1 MDLRFLDQSPEMAPI
16 LVRLYESQ
24 KLYSLA
30 SDETP
35 AARAELTG
43 AIVELLEKDIPVR
56 ERELVSD
63 LLINLMRQAEKD
75 LREALADRLSTMEQ
89 APLRIVLHMAND
101 EIDIARPVLRHSPV
115 LSELDLMYII
125 KAKDAAYWQEIAGRM
140 QLSDAVIN
148 TLAETRNLPTNK
160 ALAENN
166 FIRIPEKAF
175 DIMGSV
181 AQYDEA
187 LARPL
192 LMRSD
197 VPEIVARHL
206 YEYVGQELRAHIQST
221 FGIRTEEAGKA
232 LDDLIIEFTEG
243 ARGQFM
249 PTTGM
254 LQMADALAQSGR
266 LSMAP
271 VMDTLQRGQFGTFI
285 ALFSKF
291 CGMTP
296 QVVHDMVSESSGKNL
311 AVTCRAMGLTKA
323 DLSRI
328 YLMTQRIRSAD
339 RIVDHTELLRAL
351 SVYDNV
357 SVEKAQNALHIHPK

>member
-1 MDLRFLDQSPEMAPI
+1 MDLRFIDQSPEMAPI

-30 SDETP
+30 SDESP
-35 AARAELTG
+35 AARAELTS

-56 ERELVSD
+56 ERELISD

-75 LREALADRLSTMEQ
+75 LREALADRLSVMDN

-101 EIDIARPVLRHSPV
+101 EIDIARPVLRNSPV
-115 LSELDLMYII
+115 LSDLDLMYII
-125 KAKDAAYWQEIAGRM
+125 KSKNSVYWQEIAGRM
-140 QLSDAVIN
+140 HLSDTVIN
-148 TLAETRNLPTNK
+148 TLAETRDLPTNRV
-160 ALAENN
+160 LAGNSA
-166 FIRIPEKAF
+166 IRISEKAF
-175 DIMGSV
+175 DIMGSM
-181 AQYDEA
+181 ARYDEA

-197 VPEIVARHL
+197 IPEGVARHL
-206 YEYVGQELRAHIQST
+206 YEYVGQDLRAHIQST
-221 FGIRTEEAGKA
+221 FALDSDVAGKV
-232 LDDLIIEFTEG
+232 LDDIIIEFTEG

-254 LQMADALAQSGR
+254 MLMADALAQSGR
-266 LSMAP
+266 LTMTP
-271 VMDTLQRGQFGTFI
+271 VMDTLQRGQFSTFI
-285 ALFSKF
+285 ALFSKY

-296 QVVHDMVSESSGKNL
+296 QIIHDMVSESSGKNL

-339 RIVDHTELLRAL
+339 RIVDHMELLGAL

-357 SVEKAQNALHIHPK
+357 SIEKAQNALHIHPK